1 MFKLSDV
8 LFWLFLLVVFGGQDL
23 LNVIQ
28 AVKGDYPNAQ
38 QEQKESPKKKE
49 DPNEIKSDW

>member
-1 MFKLSDV
+1 MFKLSDI

-28 AVKGDYPNAQ
+28 AVRGDYPNTQ
-38 QEQKESPKKKE
+38 QEQKEEPKRQ
-49 DPNEIKSDW
+49 DPNDIKSDW

>member
-28 AVKGDYPNAQ
+28 AVRGDYPNTQ
-38 QEQKESPKKKE
+38 QEQKKDQPKKQ
-49 DPNEIKSDW
+49 DTDEIKPDW